1 MADIVIHPTRKWL
14 RFQYTT
20 LFFVCCFAVF
30 LYNNYWQTRPM
41 WLLLIPALL
50 FVFPLLGSLRRRLT
64 KMTISGDKLRYECG
78 VFSKTT
84 RTIQIS
90 KIQEVTVSQSLAQ
103 RLVGIGTLS
112 IEMAGEAGRL
122 VISNIDEA
130 RLVADELQG
139 ARKGDRG

>member
-14 RFQYTT
+14 RLQYTA

-30 LYNNYWQTRPM
+30 LYNNYMQTQPM

-50 FVFPLLGSLRRRLT
+50 FLYPLLGSLRRRFT
-64 KMTISGDKLRYECG
+64 KTTIAGDKLRYECG
-78 VFSKTT
+78 IFSKSS

-90 KIQEVTVSQSLAQ
+90 KIQKVTLNQSRAQ
-103 RLVGIGTLS
+103 RLVGAGTLS
-112 IEMAGEAGRL
+112 IEMAGEAGPL
-122 VISNIDEA
+122 VIADIDEP